1 MDLKKNNVIQSQ
13 FTQKNLNE
21 SAEGRFVSPKFNFL
35 EILMLYFD
43 FSPLLPFGSIYRRGT
58 EEK

>member
-13 FTQKNLNE
+13 FTPKKTNE
-21 SAEGRFVSPKFNFL
+21 SAEGRFVSPKFHFL